1 MVIFRNIDCTA
12 KDTKTVVCKME
23 NKERKIILLTDI
35 IEQKVRKEKEL
46 EYYQQE
52 LEKLNHKMFFIRKEI
67 DLTNLIIDMIGREK
81 IMDIREVI
89 DDKSVEK
96 LIGNDNGEED
106 GSET

>member
-1 MVIFRNIDCTA
+1 
-12 KDTKTVVCKME
+12 ME

-67 DLTNLIIDMIGREK
+67 DLTNLIIDLIGREK
-81 IMDIREVI
+81 IMDMREVI
-89 DDKSVEK
+89 DDKSAEK

>member
-1 MVIFRNIDCTA
+1 
-12 KDTKTVVCKME
+12 ME

-46 EYYQQE
+46 EYYQRE
-52 LEKLNHKMFFIRKEI
+52 LEKLNNKMFFIRKEI
-67 DLTNLIIDMIGREK
+67 DLTNLIIDLIGREK
-81 IMDIREVI
+81 IMDMREVI

-96 LIGNDNGEED
+96 LIGNDSGEED

>member
-1 MVIFRNIDCTA
+1 
-12 KDTKTVVCKME
+12 ME
-23 NKERKIILLTDI
+23 DKERKIILLTDI

-46 EYYQQE
+46 EYYQRE

-89 DDKSVEK
+89 DDKNAEK
-96 LIGNDNGEED
+96 LIGNDNGEKD

>member
-1 MVIFRNIDCTA
+1 
-12 KDTKTVVCKME
+12 ME

-46 EYYQQE
+46 EYYQRE
-52 LEKLNHKMFFIRKEI
+52 LEKLNNKMFFIRKEI
-67 DLTNLIIDMIGREK
+67 DLTNLIIDLIGREK
-81 IMDIREVI
+81 IMDMREVI

>member
-1 MVIFRNIDCTA
+1 
-12 KDTKTVVCKME
+12 ME

-46 EYYQQE
+46 EYYQRE
-52 LEKLNHKMFFIRKEI
+52 LEKLNNKMFFIRKEI
-67 DLTNLIIDMIGREK
+67 DLTNLIIDLIGREK
-81 IMDIREVI
+81 IMDMREVI

-96 LIGNDNGEED
+96 FIGNDNGEED

>member
-1 MVIFRNIDCTA
+1 
-12 KDTKTVVCKME
+12 ME
-23 NKERKIILLTDI
+23 DKERKIILLTDI

-46 EYYQQE
+46 EYYQRE

-89 DDKSVEK
+89 DDKSAEK
-96 LIGNDNGEED
+96 LIGNDNGEEG

>member
-1 MVIFRNIDCTA
+1 
-12 KDTKTVVCKME
+12 ME
-23 NKERKIILLTDI
+23 DKERKIILLTDI

-46 EYYQQE
+46 EYYQRE

-89 DDKSVEK
+89 DDKSAEK

>member
-1 MVIFRNIDCTA
+1 
-12 KDTKTVVCKME
+12 ME
-23 NKERKIILLTDI
+23 DKERKIILLTDI

-46 EYYQQE
+46 EYYQRE

>member
-1 MVIFRNIDCTA
+1 
-12 KDTKTVVCKME
+12 ME
-23 NKERKIILLTDI
+23 DKERKIILLTDI

-46 EYYQQE
+46 EYYQRE

-89 DDKSVEK
+89 DDKNVEK
-96 LIGNDNGEED
+96 LIGNDNGEEN

>member
-1 MVIFRNIDCTA
+1 
-12 KDTKTVVCKME
+12 ME
-23 NKERKIILLTDI
+23 DKERKIILLTDI

-89 DDKSVEK
+89 DDKNAEK
-96 LIGNDNGEED
+96 LIGNDNGEKD

>member
-1 MVIFRNIDCTA
+1 
-12 KDTKTVVCKME
+12 ME

-46 EYYQQE
+46 EYYQRE
-52 LEKLNHKMFFIRKEI
+52 LEKLNNKMFFIRKEI
-67 DLTNLIIDMIGREK
+67 DLTNLIIDLIGREK
-81 IMDIREVI
+81 IMDKRELI
-89 DDKSVEK
+89 DDKSAEK

>member
-1 MVIFRNIDCTA
+1 
-12 KDTKTVVCKME
+12 ME
-23 NKERKIILLTDI
+23 DKERKIILLTDI

-46 EYYQQE
+46 EYYQRE

-89 DDKSVEK
+89 DDKSSEK
-96 LIGNDNGEED
+96 LIGNDNGEEG

>member
-1 MVIFRNIDCTA
+1 
-12 KDTKTVVCKME
+12 ME

-46 EYYQQE
+46 EYYQRE
-52 LEKLNHKMFFIRKEI
+52 LEKLNNKMFFIRKEI
-67 DLTNLIIDMIGREK
+67 DLTNLIIDLIGREK
-81 IMDIREVI
+81 IMDMREVI
-89 DDKSVEK
+89 DDKSAEK

>member
-1 MVIFRNIDCTA
+1 
-12 KDTKTVVCKME
+12 ME

-46 EYYQQE
+46 EYYQKE

-67 DLTNLIIDMIGREK
+67 DLTNLIIDLIGREK
-81 IMDIREVI
+81 IMDMREVI
-89 DDKSVEK
+89 NDKSAEK

-106 GSET
+106 GRET